1 MEAVDNYEIQAAVIL
16 DYLQESHDVPRFPTT
31 RLKHFDSQTFW
42 NEEQGFMSETT
53 VTNVTTGGR
62 SGMGPV
68 PLTVALL
75 NFDPT
80 LGCDPVTFQPCSD
93 RALSYLK
100 VVTEAHTVIF
110 PFTKNLAPSQPP
122 AFFGFFLEE
131 TALGGHVRT

>member
-1 MEAVDNYEIQAAVIL
+1 
-16 DYLQESHDVPRFPTT
+16 
-31 RLKHFDSQTFW
+31 
-42 NEEQGFMSETT
+42 MSETT

-80 LGCDPVTFQPCSD
+80 LGCDSATFQPCSD

-100 VVTEAHTVIF
+100 VVADAHVELF
-110 PFTKNLAPSQPP
+110 PFIKTLAPGQPA
-122 AFFGFFLEE
+122 AFFAFFLEE
-131 TALGGHVRT
+131 TALGGHVRS